1 MSARAALAQTF
12 QGVNG
17 QWSTMRIATMLICV
31 VVLGMWVV
39 FCFVEHRLIPMS
51 WEMVTLIGGSQGAKA
66 AQLRFEAGRGGL
78 YGAGRD
84 PSEGE
89 GL

>member
-17 QWSTMRIATMLICV
+17 QWSTMRIVTMLTCV

-39 FCFVEHRLIPMS
+39 FCFVERRLIPMS
-51 WEMVTLIGGSQGAKA
+51 WEMVALIGGSQGAKA

-78 YGAGRD
+78 AACD

-89 GL
+89 DL